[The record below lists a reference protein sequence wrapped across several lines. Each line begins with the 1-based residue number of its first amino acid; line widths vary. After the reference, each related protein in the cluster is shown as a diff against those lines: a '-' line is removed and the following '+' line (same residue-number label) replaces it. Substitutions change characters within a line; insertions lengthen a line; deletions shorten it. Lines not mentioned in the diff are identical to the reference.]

1 MRRKNVATVSFSVVT
16 VMMMMMMLLQ
26 MMVHAAAGMDAD
38 AGTIGDDETTDPTN
52 VLKILYCAS

>member
-1 MRRKNVATVSFSVVT
+1 MRRTNVATVSFSVVI
-16 VMMMMMMLLQ
+16 VMIMMMLLQ
-26 MMVHAAAGMDAD
+26 VMVHAAAGMDAD